1 MNMNTINLINY
12 SINCFLKVPPVIFH
26 WIFSFRNKEFFKK
39 HFLRM
44 YEQIN
49 KNALFLELINY
60 INSSYFFI
68 HYILIKIDEL
78 KKLKQ

>member
-12 SINCFLKVPPVIFH
+12 SINFFFKVPPVIFH

-49 KNALFLELINY
+49 KNALFLKLINY
-60 INSSYFFI
+60 INSSYFYI
-68 HYILIKIDEL
+68 HYILIKVD
-78 KKLKQ
+78 